1 MARLSEVVLTTTEAK
16 PIAQLKPL
24 EVLEGIESY
33 LIPLVGYELW
43 TPLSTLQ
50 VTLES
55 LASSGKMPTDSRQQ
69 LLDTASSDLLRLCQ
83 LIQDSLSYV
92 ARLQTESVA
101 LFPLSDWLELSGA
114 LESVLQNTLRRRLE
128 SSRLKSMGR
137 HRFRDEPPQIFP

>member
-1 MARLSEVVLTTTEAK
+1 MARLSEVVLTTTERK
-16 PIAQLKPL
+16 PMAQLKPL
-24 EVLEGIESY
+24 EVLEGSPQ